1 MLNLEKVK
9 GIIFD
14 YGGTIDSNGKH
25 WAEVLWEF
33 YQDQEVP
40 VTKQQF
46 RAAYIYAERY
56 LATHPVITPDYNFH
70 EVLKTKIGLQMNYLI
85 SDKILSDTSKISDY
99 TLAISGQSYN
109 FVREVIFKEKDVLSE
124 LHTKYP
130 MVLVSNFYGNIHAV
144 LEDFGLL
151 EYFDSII
158 ESAVVGIRK
167 PNPAIFALGIEKIGI
182 PGENVVVIG
191 DSYSKDIVPARENG
205 CQTVWL
211 KGLGWGEDEEGATA
225 DTIITDFMELN
236 SVFNLR

>member
-1 MLNLEKVK
+1 MFDLEKVK

-25 WAEVLWEF
+25 WAEVLWDF
-33 YQDQEVP
+33 YQTQKVP

-46 RAAYIYAERY
+46 RDAYVYAERY
-56 LATHPVITPDYNFH
+56 LATHTVITPDDNFY
-70 EVLKTKIGLQMNYLI
+70 EVLKAKMELQMNYLI
-85 SDKILSDTSKISDY
+85 SGKILSDTDKINSY
-99 TLAISGQSYN
+99 TLAISCQSYN
-109 FVREVIFKEKDVLSE
+109 FVRDVISKEKDVLSK
-124 LHTKYP
+124 LHARYS
-130 MVLVSNFYGNIHAV
+130 MVLVSNFYGNIHTV

-158 ESAVVGIRK
+158 ESAVVGVRK
-167 PNPAIFALGIEKIGI
+167 PDPAIFALGIEKINI
-182 PGENVVVIG
+182 PGENVAVIG

-211 KGLGWGEDEEGATA
+211 KGLGWDEDEESATA
-225 DTIITDFMELN
+225 DAIITDFMELN